1 MSQKSQASFDN
12 AKGGNLARGAA
23 GQQISQQGANNPE
36 EKLSGSPDNQSSSVP
51 EGSITGST
59 KGKKKVA
66 RKKSVAES
74 TKTMNK
80 GKTYFKLDQIGFKIR
95 LNCELRLRMFKAT
108 ILRISSIYRYD

>member
-1 MSQKSQASFDN
+1 MSQKSQTSFDN
-12 AKGGNLARGAA
+12 GKGGNLARGAA
-23 GQQISQQGANNPE
+23 GQQLSQQGANNPE
-36 EKLSGSPDNQSSSVP
+36 DKLSGSPNDQSSSVP
-51 EGSITGST
+51 EGSVAAST

-80 GKTYFKLDQIGFKIR
+80 GKSYFKLDQIGFKLR
-95 LNCELRLRMFKAT
+95 LNCGLLLRLFKAT